1 MPEHIL
7 GQHIAW
13 DLIFEVNTLAQ
24 GVPEIDNRR
33 VPNHGGVIVFLSPG
47 VRMTLNDRVVYNISA
62 GFPVVEV
69 YEGEQ
74 AGYDF
79 RLFMGLATSFGN

>member
-1 MPEHIL
+1 
-7 GQHIAW
+7 
-13 DLIFEVNTLAQ
+13 
-24 GVPEIDNRR
+24 
-33 VPNHGGVIVFLSPG
+33 
-47 VRMTLNDRVVYNISA
+47 MTLNDRVVYNISA